1 MSTYFLPN
9 NFEPWKVSLAL
20 ACSTLL
26 LSEWSANLRRVKF
39 MFIATVHTTFSRPYE
54 KVINYPDLIINL
66 VVWKHVFKIAFLV

>member
-9 NFEPWKVSLAL
+9 NFESWKVSLAL

-26 LSEWSANLRRVKF
+26 LSECSANLRRVKF

-54 KVINYPDLIINL
+54 KVINYPDLIMFSTSSSGNM
-66 VVWKHVFKIAFLV
+66 FLKLHF

>member
-9 NFEPWKVSLAL
+9 NFESWKVSLAL

>member
-9 NFEPWKVSLAL
+9 NFESWKVSLAL

-54 KVINYPDLIINL
+54 KVINYPDLIMFSTSSSGNM
-66 VVWKHVFKIAFLV
+66 FLKLHF